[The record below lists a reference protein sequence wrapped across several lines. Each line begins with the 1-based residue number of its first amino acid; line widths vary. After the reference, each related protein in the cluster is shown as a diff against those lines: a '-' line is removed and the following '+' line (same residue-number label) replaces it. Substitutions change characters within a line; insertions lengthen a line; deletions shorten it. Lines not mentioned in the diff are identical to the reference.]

1 VSTCH
6 RFTPPGTWT
15 RPRSRASSVVF
26 ILTGV
31 GRTDDDEDFAWHG
44 DARTDSDAFDAI
56 ATSWARWAWWA
67 GLEPIAPLQRGG

>member
-1 VSTCH
+1 VT
-6 RFTPPGTWT
+6 
-15 RPRSRASSVVF
+15 SRATHGPERWSW